1 MTELFLP
8 RGIFRRVSVRLSVTS
23 RYCVK
28 IAKQRN
34 HVKQHHTKAQG
45 LLVFWRQ
52 RCCLRRRQMQVEK
65 EKIGDFRQ
73 MTRYISKQVSY
84 KIDAYSFY

>member
-45 LLVFWRQ
+45 LLVF
-52 RCCLRRRQMQVEK
+52 
-65 EKIGDFRQ
+65 
-73 MTRYISKQVSY
+73 
-84 KIDAYSFY
+84 